1 MAVDFG
7 LDSDIATIKGLSGTD
22 TSWSSKIT
30 SLWRAALHSDNNRFG
45 PNATR
50 SAYAAGV
57 GFPIGAL
64 VDYPASAAPSG
75 FVICDGRSLSR
86 TAYSLL
92 YGVIGTRFGSD
103 NSGTFKVPDFRR
115 RQAVGRSAGSDVGA
129 ATGSEVTV
137 MAEANLP
144 LHTHAVGS
152 VSVASAPL
160 HGHQDVGVFGDGAN
174 IFSNAEEAGFLIM
187 PSPVLVNVNTPNS
200 VDVDKDG
207 REYLSQDVHTQSAG
221 AHTHGTSGDTDTAG
235 ASENISIVSPSITMV
250 KCIFAGAA

>member
-75 FVICDGRSLSR
+75 FVACDGRSLSR
-86 TAYSLL
+86 TTHSLL

-129 ATGSEVTV
+129 ATGAEVTV

-144 LHTHAVGS
+144 SHTHSRWICLGRGRAASRTSGRWRVWRWPQHLFKRRRGGLPDHAV
-152 VSVASAPL
+152 
-160 HGHQDVGVFGDGAN
+160 
-174 IFSNAEEAGFLIM
+174 
-187 PSPVLVNVNTPNS
+187 
-200 VDVDKDG
+200 
-207 REYLSQDVHTQSAG
+207 AG
-221 AHTHGTSGDTDTAG
+221 AGQ
-235 ASENISIVSPSITMV
+235 
-250 KCIFAGAA
+250 